1 MAEAPKISDEERR
14 ARQQAVEYAQASVA
28 LEGLEQTEAAKA
40 HAQRFI
46 DGEIDLDEYLS
57 ASYDD
62 VHGI

>member
-46 DGEIDLDEYLS
+46 DGEIGLDEYLS
-57 ASYDD
+57 ASFDD
-62 VHGI
+62 VHGV

>member
-1 MAEAPKISDEERR
+1 MTSTAKISDEERR
-14 ARQQAVEYAQASVA
+14 ARQQALEYAQASVA

-46 DGEIDLDEYLS
+46 DGEIDLDAYLS

-62 VHGI
+62 VHGV